1 MAENGKKHP
10 LAEVDAG
17 DIAPTREEFLAL
29 EQEFLDIQGDDSDA
43 ALSRRHQIRMRLRTF
58 GPHGKCG
65 PEPMVEIMVPQP
77 VGSSEGTVN
86 GDFFRIS
93 NKVYVGKCL
102 VPACVARELGRMI
115 AMNRQIDQERFRG
128 QQKLLTGFEITAKN
142 LG

>member
-1 MAENGKKHP
+1 MRCSVAIALTAGL
-10 LAEVDAG
+10 LAG
-17 DIAPTREEFLAL
+17 C
-29 EQEFLDIQGDDSDA
+29 GS
-43 ALSRRHQIRMRLRTF
+43 SR
-58 GPHGKCG
+58 P
-65 PEPMVEIMVPQP
+65 PMVEIMVPQP